1 MTLLGALARL
11 HVDFVVRD
19 DLVFLKLKYD
29 VVDLVIIQL
38 DTLKFCE
45 IIYNPLSSIET
56 QTLVVLIWDCILC
69 AINCSRTIF

>member
-29 VVDLVIIQL
+29 IVDIRLLQL
-38 DTLKFCE
+38 DILKFC
-45 IIYNPLSSIET
+45 
-56 QTLVVLIWDCILC
+56 
-69 AINCSRTIF
+69 

>member
-29 VVDLVIIQL
+29 VVDLVT
-38 DTLKFCE
+38 TLPNSTT
-45 IIYNPLSSIET
+45 YS
-56 QTLVVLIWDCILC
+56 
-69 AINCSRTIF
+69 

>member
-29 VVDLVIIQL
+29 VVDLV
-38 DTLKFCE
+38 DRD
-45 IIYNPLSSIET
+45 SSYT
-56 QTLVVLIWDCILC
+56 VRHTKVL
-69 AINCSRTIF
+69 

>member
-29 VVDLVIIQL
+29 VVDL
-38 DTLKFCE
+38 DRD
-45 IIYNPLSSIET
+45 SSYT
-56 QTLVVLIWDCILC
+56 VRHTKVL
-69 AINCSRTIF
+69 

>member
-29 VVDLVIIQL
+29 VVDR
-38 DTLKFCE
+38 D
-45 IIYNPLSSIET
+45 SSYTIKHT
-56 QTLVVLIWDCILC
+56 KVL
-69 AINCSRTIF
+69 

>member
-29 VVDLVIIQL
+29 IVDLVNSSFTVRHTKVLL
-38 DTLKFCE
+38 DN
-45 IIYNPLSSIET
+45 I
-56 QTLVVLIWDCILC
+56 
-69 AINCSRTIF
+69 

>member
-29 VVDLVIIQL
+29 IVDLVIRLLQL
-38 DTLKFCE
+38 DILKFC
-45 IIYNPLSSIET
+45 
-56 QTLVVLIWDCILC
+56 
-69 AINCSRTIF
+69 

>member
-29 VVDLVIIQL
+29 EVDLV
-38 DTLKFCE
+38 TLKFCE

-69 AINCSRTIF
+69 AINCNRTIF

>member
-29 VVDLVIIQL
+29 VVDLVTT
-38 DTLKFCE
+38 DRD
-45 IIYNPLSSIET
+45 SSYT
-56 QTLVVLIWDCILC
+56 VRHTKVL
-69 AINCSRTIF
+69 